1 MSNWTKIIKAEDNFK
16 PFYIIQYNEHYL
28 LNKDCKPTFKE
39 NEIAKYNTYEEALN
53 NIESKTNT
61 YVYDDFDFYHIIDKQ
76 FYNKILKQYGIK
88 E

>member
-16 PFYIIQYNEHYL
+16 PFYIIEYGESYL
-28 LNKDCKPTFKE
+28 LNNDGKPARTE
-39 NEIAKYNTYEEALN
+39 NEIVKYDTDEEAWN
-53 NIESKTNT
+53 KIENEYNSNFDN
-61 YVYDDFDFYHIIDKQ
+61 YDLYHITDKQ